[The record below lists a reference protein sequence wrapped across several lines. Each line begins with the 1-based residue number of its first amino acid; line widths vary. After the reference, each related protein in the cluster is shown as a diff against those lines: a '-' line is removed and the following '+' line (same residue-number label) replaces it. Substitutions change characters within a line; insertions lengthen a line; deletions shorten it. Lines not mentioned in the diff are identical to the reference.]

1 MVVTTL
7 TLDGLDNDG
16 AGRMVPALDKVL
28 NLVETS
34 LFDLLVLLDVLL
46 ERVFKLGE
54 GSLRPIK
61 GRDVDLMN
69 SLGSGCGK
77 RSKETAVETSFEGED
92 RKVGA
97 TWRLVVHGTV
107 ELLGTEFDLWATALL
122 LSAPHESGLV
132 SSLVGIGT
140 SHGSKNVVQAL
151 GGNSEKTRLEKIGPV
166 VGRESSKS
174 RSVHDGADHLRA
186 RSGLEKGRVVVTD
199 GNGSNLSE
207 AVAIVSSDLAMYTQY
222 K

>member
-1 MVVTTL
+1 VVVTTL

-16 AGRMVPALDKVL
+16 AGRMVPALDEVL
-28 NLVETS
+28 NLIKTS
-34 LFDLLVLLDVLL
+34 LLDLLVLLDVLL

-54 GSLRPIK
+54 GSLGPVK
-61 GRDVDLMN
+61 GRNVDLMD

-77 RSKETAVETSFEGED
+77 RSKETTVETSLEGED

-107 ELLGTEFDLWATALL
+107 ELLGTEFNLWATTFL

-140 SHGSKNVVQAL
+140 SHGSKNVIQAL
-151 GGNSEKTRLEKIGPV
+151 GCNSEKTGLEKIGPV
-166 VGRESSKS
+166 VGRKSSKS
-174 RSVHDGADHLRA
+174 RSVHDGVDHLGA
-186 RSGLEKGRVVVTD
+186 RSGLEKGRVVVAD

-207 AVAIVSSDLAMYTQY
+207 AGAIVNFDLT